1 MNTNTNNHIITYNN
15 INEFIDELA
24 ISLDDNNKAI
34 KLLSCLDNYKEQQR
48 SYHNINHLNEM
59 ISFLNKFYINK
70 IKTQQDYQILLLAI
84 LFHDIVYNYDDKQQS
99 NEELSALYAKEVLKE
114 LNFDEQ
120 IINRIVEIILFT
132 DYQNKSN
139 YNSYFS
145 SYFSK
150 NQNKTIFNYDYLKTI
165 IVELD
170 FNSFVKDYDNFY
182 QTTQLVKQEFLNFN
196 NLDKIIDNSKQ
207 KRFMKKLLS
216 ERIFYI
222 NENSRNLENIKN
234 QNISLFLSLN

>member
-1 MNTNTNNHIITYNN
+1 MNITTNNYITVYNN
-15 INEFIDELA
+15 IHEFINELT
-24 ISLDDNNKAI
+24 ISLDDNKKAI
-34 KLLSCLDNYKEQQR
+34 KLLSCLDNYKEQKR

-59 ISFLNKFYINK
+59 ISFLNKLYINK

-84 LFHDIVYNYDDKQQS
+84 LFHDIIYNYDNKQQS
-99 NEELSALYAKEVLKE
+99 NEELSALYAREVLKE
-114 LNFDEQ
+114 LNFNEQ
-120 IINRIVEIILFT
+120 IINRVFEIILFT

-150 NQNKTIFNYDYLKTI
+150 NQNKTISNYDYLKTI

-182 QTTQLVKQEFLNFN
+182 QTTQLVRQEFLNFN
-196 NLDKIIDNSKQ
+196 NMDNTIDNSKQ
-207 KRFMKKLLS
+207 KRFMKRLLS

-222 NENSRNLENIKN
+222 NEDSINLENIKN
-234 QNISLFLSLN
+234 KNISLFISLN

>member
-1 MNTNTNNHIITYNN
+1 MNITTNNCINTHKN
-15 INEFIDELA
+15 IHEFINKLS

-34 KLLSCLDNYKEQQR
+34 KLLSCLDNYKEEKR

-70 IKTQQDYQILLLAI
+70 IKTKQDYQILLLAI

-114 LNFDEQ
+114 LNFNEQ
-120 IINRIVEIILFT
+120 IINRVIEIILFT

-139 YNSYFS
+139 YN

-196 NLDKIIDNSKQ
+196 NIDDTIDNSKQ
-207 KRFMKKLLS
+207 KRFMKRLLS
-216 ERIFYI
+216 EKIFYI
-222 NENSRNLENIKN
+222 NEDLLNLEKIKN

>member
-1 MNTNTNNHIITYNN
+1 MNTNTNNYITTYND
-15 INEFIDELA
+15 IHEFINKLS

-34 KLLSCLDNYKEQQR
+34 KLLSCLDNYKEQKR

-84 LFHDIVYNYDDKQQS
+84 LFHDIVYNYGNKPQS
-99 NEELSALYAKEVLKE
+99 NEELSALYVKEVLKE

-139 YNSYFS
+139 YNSYF
-145 SYFSK
+145 
-150 NQNKTIFNYDYLKTI
+150 
-165 IVELD
+165 
-170 FNSFVKDYDNFY
+170 
-182 QTTQLVKQEFLNFN
+182 QTTQLVRQEFLNFN
-196 NLDKIIDNSKQ
+196 NLDKKIDNSKQ
-207 KRFMKKLLS
+207 KRFMERLLS

-222 NENSRNLENIKN
+222 NEDSINLENIKN
-234 QNISLFLSLN
+234 QNISLILSLN

>member
-59 ISFLNKFYINK
+59 ISFLK

>member
-1 MNTNTNNHIITYNN
+1 MNITTNNYINTHNN
-15 INEFIDELA
+15 IHEFINKLS

-34 KLLSCLDNYKEQQR
+34 KLLSCLDNYKEEKR

-70 IKTQQDYQILLLAI
+70 IKTKQDYQILLLAI

-114 LNFDEQ
+114 LNFNEQ
-120 IINRIVEIILFT
+120 IINRVIEIILFT

-145 SYFSK
+145 K
-150 NQNKTIFNYDYLKTI
+150 KQNKTIFNYDYLKTI

-196 NLDKIIDNSKQ
+196 NIDDTIDNSKQ
-207 KRFMKKLLS
+207 KRFMKRLLS
-216 ERIFYI
+216 EKIFYI
-222 NENSRNLENIKN
+222 NEDSLNLEKIKN

>member
-1 MNTNTNNHIITYNN
+1 MNTNTNNHIITYKN

-34 KLLSCLDNYKEQQR
+34 KLLSCLDNYKEQKR

-70 IKTQQDYQILLLAI
+70 IKTKQDYQILLLAI

-114 LNFDEQ
+114 LNFNEQ
-120 IINRIVEIILFT
+120 IINRVIEIILFT

-139 YNSYFS
+139 YNG
-145 SYFSK
+145 YFSK

-196 NLDKIIDNSKQ
+196 NLDDIIDNSKQ
-207 KRFMKKLLS
+207 KRFMERLLS

-222 NENSRNLENIKN
+222 NEDSINLENIKN

>member
-1 MNTNTNNHIITYNN
+1 MNITTNNCINTHNN
-15 INEFIDELA
+15 IHEFINKLS

-34 KLLSCLDNYKEQQR
+34 KLLLCLDNYKEEKR

-70 IKTQQDYQILLLAI
+70 IKTKQDYQILLLAI

-114 LNFDEQ
+114 LNFNEQ
-120 IINRIVEIILFT
+120 IINRVIEIILFT

-139 YNSYFS
+139 YN

-196 NLDKIIDNSKQ
+196 NIDDTIDNSKQ
-207 KRFMKKLLS
+207 KRFMKRLLS
-216 ERIFYI
+216 EKIFYI
-222 NENSRNLENIKN
+222 NEDSLNLEKIKN

>member
-1 MNTNTNNHIITYNN
+1 MNITTNNCINTHNN
-15 INEFIDELA
+15 IHEFINKLS

-34 KLLSCLDNYKEQQR
+34 KLLSCLDNYKEEKR

-70 IKTQQDYQILLLAI
+70 IKTKQDYQILLLAI

-114 LNFDEQ
+114 LNFNEQ
-120 IINRIVEIILFT
+120 IINRVIEIILFT

-139 YNSYFS
+139 YN

-196 NLDKIIDNSKQ
+196 NIDDTIDNSKQ
-207 KRFMKKLLS
+207 KRFMKRLLS
-216 ERIFYI
+216 EKIFYI
-222 NENSRNLENIKN
+222 NEDSLNLEKIKN

>member
-1 MNTNTNNHIITYNN
+1 MY
-15 INEFIDELA
+15 
-24 ISLDDNNKAI
+24 
-34 KLLSCLDNYKEQQR
+34 
-48 SYHNINHLNEM
+48 
-59 ISFLNKFYINK
+59 
-70 IKTQQDYQILLLAI
+70 
-84 LFHDIVYNYDDKQQS
+84 
-99 NEELSALYAKEVLKE
+99 EELSALYAREVLKE
-114 LNFDEQ
+114 LNFNEQ
-120 IINRIVEIILFT
+120 IINRVVEIILFT
-132 DYQNKSN
+132 DYKNKSN

-150 NQNKTIFNYDYLKTI
+150 NKNKTIFNYDYLKTI

-182 QTTQLVKQEFLNFN
+182 QTTQLVRQEFLNFN

-207 KRFMKKLLS
+207 KRFMKSLLS

-222 NENSRNLENIKN
+222 NEDSLNLENIKN